1 MHLLRGVCGAQG
13 HFQIMFSKYCPLAQR
28 KLSLFMKI
36 MYCSGVWS
44 YIVGALTAPL
54 YIIIPLLTIWAG
66 MFPIVV
72 SWWAAG
78 EGTAPILPTSIAIP
92 YRSVCLNW
100 VLHSILV
107 VGRVP
112 RPLVERC
119 LYVDICSPSI
129 LPKLTDPVRQMYIF
143 NIISWTAVVDCPSA
157 RHAQW
162 EHW

>member
-1 MHLLRGVCGAQG
+1 
-13 HFQIMFSKYCPLAQR
+13 MFSKYCPLAQR

-78 EGTAPILPTSIAIP
+78 EAHTLSCRQSIMILLQQLEP
-92 YRSVCLNW
+92 VW
-100 VLHSILV
+100 VLLDLRLV
-107 VGRVP
+107 N
-112 RPLVERC
+112 
-119 LYVDICSPSI
+119 SKQS
-129 LPKLTDPVRQMYIF
+129 K
-143 NIISWTAVVDCPSA
+143 
-157 RHAQW
+157 
-162 EHW
+162 

>member
-1 MHLLRGVCGAQG
+1 MLVVQG
-13 HFQIMFSKYCPLAQR
+13 HFQIMFSKYCPLTQR

-78 EGTAPILPTSIAIP
+78 GCSVSPTLIQQI
-92 YRSVCLNW
+92 
-100 VLHSILV
+100 
-107 VGRVP
+107 
-112 RPLVERC
+112 E
-119 LYVDICSPSI
+119 
-129 LPKLTDPVRQMYIF
+129 
-143 NIISWTAVVDCPSA
+143 
-157 RHAQW
+157 W
-162 EHW
+162 EHWHLTRGGAQNCL

>member
-1 MHLLRGVCGAQG
+1 MWTESGYDPSLVNAEGVCAAQG

-78 EGTAPILPTSIAIP
+78 EGTAPRLPLS
-92 YRSVCLNW
+92 R
-100 VLHSILV
+100 HSMPI
-107 VGRVP
+107 
-112 RPLVERC
+112 C
-119 LYVDICSPSI
+119 LY
-129 LPKLTDPVRQMYIF
+129 
-143 NIISWTAVVDCPSA
+143 
-157 RHAQW
+157 
-162 EHW
+162 